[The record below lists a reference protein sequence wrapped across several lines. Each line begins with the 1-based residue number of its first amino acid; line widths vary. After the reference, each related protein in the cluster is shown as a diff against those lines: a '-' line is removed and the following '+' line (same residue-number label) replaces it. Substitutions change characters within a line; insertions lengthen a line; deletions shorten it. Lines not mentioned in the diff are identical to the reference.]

1 MRDFFI
7 AQHAKKSGFAIKYT
21 LPDAALFDIIFR

>member
-1 MRDFFI
+1 MRDFLLPK
-7 AQHAKKSGFAIKYT
+7 AQKKSGFAIKYT